1 MGIKFSEE
9 HSSLYKAINEILWN
23 DWDPIG
29 VRKFGDWPKDEYQS
43 YTPLI
48 FNLKINNANAET
60 IAQALYEIEN
70 DRMGVKGSYEGC
82 LIVAEKIIN
91 L

>member
-1 MGIKFSEE
+1 MGIKFSDEQ
-9 HSSLYKAINEILWN
+9 SSLYKAIDEILWN

-29 VRKFGDWPKDEYQS
+29 VKKFGDWPKDEYQS
-43 YTPLI
+43 YVPLI
-48 FNLKINNANAET
+48 FNLKINNADAKV

-70 DRMGVKGSYEGC
+70 DRIGVKGSYEGS